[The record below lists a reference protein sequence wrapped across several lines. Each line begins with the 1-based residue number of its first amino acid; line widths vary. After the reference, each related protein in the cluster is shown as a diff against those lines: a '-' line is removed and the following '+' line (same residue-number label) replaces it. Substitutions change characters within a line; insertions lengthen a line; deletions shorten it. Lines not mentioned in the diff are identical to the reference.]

1 MSVPRSRPVRGQ
13 AVIAVATIVFLVGT
27 LAWLDRTG
35 ARAPAPLAAGTA
47 TSGAWF
53 CPHGG
58 ASKIAVALYLA
69 NPGSSTVR
77 ARVTMLGSGPAE
89 PPESYDVPAGTTLRI
104 DQAPEDRGA
113 STYVEYFGG
122 WIGAGWVAST
132 DEGVAAEPC
141 AADAARRW
149 FLADGTTELGEE
161 AYLVVAN
168 PFAAAAVM
176 NVILYTSNG
185 PPIRDSRWTDLVVPA
200 RRSIALHLN
209 AMSKGEPEVA
219 AVLEVSVGRVAAAS
233 LGVSDRT
240 GLRGALGWTGPG
252 TGATF
257 PLLQGSGHTELLLL
271 STGGESI
278 RFGATVLSEG
288 QPRPAGGLT
297 EQEHGPAAAR
307 AYAVPVDPGPLG
319 IDLFTLEDAPVVAA
333 LRALGPGEDLGA
345 TAGAVAPSDS
355 WLVLPAVSRAHS
367 TPGAVLVNDGDA
379 AVVTTVEL
387 LPREGGTAAAPVTV
401 RVPAHAAAAV
411 PPDFW
416 ASASGA
422 ALLIRSDSGSLVALA
437 ASTSGKADAFAL
449 SMGVPFPP
457 SRSPSG
463 EGVAP

>member
-1 MSVPRSRPVRGQ
+1 MTTV
-13 AVIAVATIVFLVGT
+13 VFLVGA

-35 ARAPAPLAAGTA
+35 ARAPAPLAPGTA
-47 TSGAWF
+47 TSGAWL

-77 ARVTMLGSGPAE
+77 ARITMLGSGPAK

-104 DQAPEDRGA
+104 DQVPEDRGA

-161 AYLVVAN
+161 AYVIVAN

-176 NVILYTSNG
+176 NVVLYTSDRA
-185 PPIRDSRWTDLVVPA
+185 PIRDSEWTDLVIPP
-200 RRSIALHLN
+200 RRSMALHLN
-209 AMSKGEPEVA
+209 TKVEGEPAVA
-219 AVLEVSVGRVAAAS
+219 AALEVSVGRVAAAS

-240 GLRGALGWTGPG
+240 KLRGALGWTEPT

-257 PLLQGSGHTELLLL
+257 PLMQGSGHTELLLL
-271 STGGESI
+271 STAPESI
-278 RFGATVLSEG
+278 RFGATELSEG

-307 AYAVPVDPGPLG
+307 AYPIPVGPGPLG
-319 IDLFTLEDAPVVAA
+319 IDLFTLEDAAVVAA
-333 LRALGPGEDLGA
+333 LRAVGPGEDIGA

-379 AVVTTVEL
+379 AVVATVEL

-422 ALLIRSDSGSLVALA
+422 ALLIRSDGRSLVALA
-437 ASTSGKADAFAL
+437 ASTSGEADAFAL
-449 SMGVPFPP
+449 SMGVPLPP
-457 SRSPSG
+457 DP
-463 EGVAP
+463 